1 MKKIIVLLFGLVLL
15 FGTASAYGIY
25 VNCPE
30 TIPIGQTLKCSID
43 SDLPSG
49 TDFDLVLLPSQ
60 NTMSEID
67 RQTVTIPS
75 NQATQYKLF
84 DTSGLKGGQYQVVIQ
99 FNSATPS
106 LRSDSIVSKYVTL
119 TDRSSELTISSPI
132 TQGLGNALIIS
143 GTLQNGGN
151 NGIQIQVDGQ
161 SVGHIWGPQYITTN
175 NGGFTQTISVSKPD
189 DYIVKISDAKGLVT
203 TVTFHVTG
211 VTTIKTQQSVVAN
224 YVTVPVI
231 ETVGNIYGMG
241 SSSGAT
247 NLNYINVTMALVS
260 GATSADLSQM
270 QVSYNDGVTDR
281 DSMSM
286 DSSACSNT
294 MAGTKTK
301 WCIAQKINGNDD
313 DILEPHEQFIIAIGM
328 TATATPNTQFTV
340 NLQPTAGASLPI
352 TRTVPPSINK
362 ANALFGSYPK
372 TVTTTQSIIT
382 PMSTSVQSTSTTQ
395 EIQEISPVT
404 TVSVNTTKS
413 VNELLEEQNKKIEEQ
428 NQLIAEQNKKLDE
441 QTGLLDQIIRMFK
454 GLFGQS

>member
-1 MKKIIVLLFGLVLL
+1 MKKIIVLLLGVVLL

-25 VNCPE
+25 LNCAE
-30 TIPIGQTLKCSID
+30 TTPIGQTLKCSID

-49 TDFDLVLLPSQ
+49 TGFDLVLVQSQ
-60 NTMSEID
+60 NAMSEID
-67 RQTVTIPS
+67 RQSVTIPS

-84 DTSGLKGGQYQVVIQ
+84 DTSGLKSGQYKVVIQ

-106 LRSDSIVSKYVTL
+106 LRSDSIVSKYVSL
-119 TDRSSELTISSPI
+119 TDRSSELTISSP
-132 TQGLGNALIIS
+132 TNQGLGNALVIS

-151 NGIQIQVDGQ
+151 DGIQIQVDGQ
-161 SVGHIWGPQYITTN
+161 STGHIWGPQYISTN
-175 NGGFTQTISVSKPD
+175 NGGFTQTISVNKPD
-189 DYIVKISDAKGLVT
+189 DYIVKISDAKGPIT

-211 VTTIKTQQSVVAN
+211 VTTVKTQQSVA
-224 YVTVPVI
+224 VTSVKVPVI
-231 ETVGNIYGMG
+231 ETVGNIYGVS

-247 NLNYINVTMALVS
+247 NLNYLNVTLALVS

-270 QVSYNDGVTDR
+270 QVSYNDGTTNR

-301 WCIAQKINGNDD
+301 WCIAQKINGNDNN
-313 DILEPHEQFIIAIGM
+313 ILEPNEQFIIAVGM
-328 TATATPNTQFTV
+328 PATATPNTQFSV
-340 NLQPTAGASLPI
+340 NLQPSVGANLPI
-352 TRTVPPSINK
+352 TRTVPPSIN
-362 ANALFGSYPK
+362 NVNVLFSSYPK
-372 TVTTTQSIIT
+372 SVTTTQSIIT
-382 PMSTSVQSTSTTQ
+382 TMSTSVQSTSSTQETQ
-395 EIQEISPVT
+395 EITPVT

-428 NQLIAEQNKKLDE
+428 NQLIAQQNKKLDE